1 MEKQRL
7 QARIDAL
14 SATEEQEREA
24 LRGEQEALE
33 VQLRKRLEEQQAQA
47 ERDKQAQQALIDAS
61 RQQQEQL
68 TQQLA
73 EARAQLVAQQK
84 VVEEQRIRREAVDR
98 SRQAAFSKPSD
109 AALRR
114 LSRKVGG
121 SLEGALKS
129 DHLNWNV
136 KSLDAADASVVAYIV
151 SVSEVLTTLDL
162 YANDLGDEGK
172 RAIRDA
178 VSGRVGFKL
187 EM

>member
-1 MEKQRL
+1 MAKQRL
-7 QARIDAL
+7 PARIDAL

-98 SRQAAFSKPSD
+98 SPRAAFSKPKD

-114 LSRKVGG
+114 LFNKVGG
-121 SLEGALKS
+121 SLEGALES
-129 DHLNWNV
+129 DILRWSG
-136 KSLDAADASVVAYIV
+136 KCADPADASVVAFIV
-151 SVSEVLTTLDL
+151 SVST
-162 YANDLGDEGK
+162 GC
-172 RAIRDA
+172 
-178 VSGRVGFKL
+178 
-187 EM
+187 